1 MSDTSD
7 LKIRIISEPS
17 KENPFVI
24 IYKPHNLPSAPLSE
38 SDKENALYQASLLYP
53 EINDVK
59 GRKEIEKGL
68 VHRLDTV
75 TSGLMMIATDQSFY
89 DKMLDI
95 QAKDLFIKQYLALCD
110 ICTDNAVTLGGFPP
124 VSVNFKNFTC
134 NDNVC
139 TKSCFRAY
147 GDGSKEVRPVTEQ
160 SGMAALKKLKNKTEY
175 KTDIQVLENYG
186 KRAKVL
192 CTISKGYRHQVRCH
206 LAWNGLPVVNDPL
219 YNSLVKKNGFE
230 KESKDI
236 RFEAC
241 SLEFPHPFTGEMVRF
256 VVD

>member
-1 MSDTSD
+1 MSDSSV
-7 LKIRIISEPS
+7 LKIRIVSAPT

-38 SDKENALYQASLLYP
+38 RDTDNALYQASLLFP
-53 EINDVK
+53 EINNVK

-75 TSGLMMIATDQSFY
+75 TSGLMMIATDQKYY
-89 DKMLDI
+89 DCMLEI
-95 QAKDLFIKQYLALCD
+95 QAKDQFVKQYLAVSD

-124 VSVNFKNFTC
+124 VSVNAEKLCC

-139 TKSCFRAY
+139 TKSFFRAY

-160 SGMAALKKLKNKTEY
+160 SGMAALKKLKSKTEY
-175 KTDIQVLENYG
+175 TTDIQVFESDG
-186 KRAKVL
+186 KKAKVL

-219 YNSLVKKNGFE
+219 YNSLTKVNFVE
-230 KESKDI
+230 KENEDI
-236 RFEAC
+236 MFEAC
-241 SLEFPHPFTGEMVRF
+241 SLEFPHPFSGEMIRF
-256 VVD
+256 GVD